1 MCFAREFPFQ
11 VSAMAVASAFDRQAI
26 ELRSRDPERQFAPV
40 ETVCVVCM
48 GSYHPFRAL
57 FAAPLPSSHSLSLS
71 LLSASPTMTLV
82 TRYLPH
88 PRPADGFHTDVPK
101 GIGPRWC
108 TIIRL
113 WNRGDAQSSITVINF
128 AVRATNRRR
137 FNASLVRLHTSQL
150 PRDIS

>member
-1 MCFAREFPFQ
+1 MCFAGEFPFQ
-11 VSAMAVASAFDRQAI
+11 VSTMAVASTFDRQAI

-57 FAAPLPSSHSLSLS
+57 FAAFLFPPAPLSLSVS

-137 FNASLVRLHTSQL
+137 FDASCGCIQIGRSA
-150 PRDIS
+150 I